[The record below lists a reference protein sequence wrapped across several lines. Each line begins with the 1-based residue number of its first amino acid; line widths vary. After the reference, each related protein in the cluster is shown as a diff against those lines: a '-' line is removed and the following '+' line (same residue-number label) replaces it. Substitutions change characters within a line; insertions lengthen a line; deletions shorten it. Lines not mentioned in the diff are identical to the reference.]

1 MARLTT
7 RGRKRLKSSSFAL
20 PGKRKYP
27 VDTAA
32 RARNALARVSQ
43 FGSAAEKA
51 AVRKKVRAKYPGIA
65 VGGRKKK

>member
-65 VGGRKKK
+65 VGGKKKK